1 MSAVNRGSSSRPG
14 TITIDPTLADSLN
27 QAATS
32 TTTTTRTLTPQPEA
46 LTPRTTLPDYD
57 TLVPQ
62 EDGMLSTLQAVEP
75 PSAFDR
81 SAGAIEAARTQLGDF
96 NDSRSSSLSELGDGP
111 SDGEDGIRANYTLTA
126 AGEYDSEAETE
137 RLHDSPT
144 KLPAPDA
151 TVEFGTVTGRT
162 PSRLRREMVADRE
175 SSESVS
181 PSTRIAQGG
190 ATMDELAGLSGLSA
204 LAAVATE
211 PVIEQAGSYSPRKRK
226 RLTPDASPISDE
238 EVEEPAR
245 KRSASA
251 RINGGSAALDAAEK
265 RAADE
270 NDAGDMR
277 ALPNE
282 RGEAMVDVVE
292 AAQEPDED
300 EPALLKSSKAKKGKR
315 KGKKAKE
322 PDTMHR
328 SIESVPPAATE
339 RQPDPEG
346 DDEPVA
352 VGEEL
357 NKKRNAM
364 EGLEEIQRQFVLMR
378 SKLSDERITQLDAE
392 LESLKQPN
400 SSHPE
405 LLAMLRCIDE
415 RLAEKKQIEDMT
427 LHYKLG
433 ALGNRIICERRQLQS
448 QYFQTIREIRDEYL
462 YLCNKTFLKLRQER
476 NLFGADDPDYA
487 YMYNPD
493 RAEQIKRQTAYNK
506 EVSIL
511 SGIAKY
517 VGFPAAPDLNGAR
530 TNELD
535 NDLRA
540 LRHPLSQANH
550 NAFHSAPSSTH
561 LPRFGANG
569 NAPLSTPVPQKSRP
583 NQPFSGSAAS
593 TVTAVDLPSSTARP
607 TPTAAQPTPTPAPAT
622 LRQEET
628 LIVAES
634 SSLADGQGK
643 RSVDAAHVSGPAR
656 EEQQQQQQREE
667 ERSPKSLPQPQPQ
680 PQQLNAFA
688 RQRSEQQQRF
698 MARSPF
704 AGAAGT
710 RIGSPGI
717 AQGVG
722 ERVGVFRR

>member
-1 MSAVNRGSSSRPG
+1 MP
-14 TITIDPTLADSLN
+14 LARFLGLN

-352 VGEEL
+352 VGEE
-357 NKKRNAM
+357 
-364 EGLEEIQRQFVLMR
+364 
-378 SKLSDERITQLDAE
+378 
-392 LESLKQPN
+392 
-400 SSHPE
+400 
-405 LLAMLRCIDE
+405 
-415 RLAEKKQIEDMT
+415 
-427 LHYKLG
+427 
-433 ALGNRIICERRQLQS
+433 
-448 QYFQTIREIRDEYL
+448 RE
-462 YLCNKTFLKLRQER
+462 
-476 NLFGADDPDYA
+476 
-487 YMYNPD
+487 
-493 RAEQIKRQTAYNK
+493 
-506 EVSIL
+506 
-511 SGIAKY
+511 
-517 VGFPAAPDLNGAR
+517 
-530 TNELD
+530 
-535 NDLRA
+535 
-540 LRHPLSQANH
+540 
-550 NAFHSAPSSTH
+550 
-561 LPRFGANG
+561 
-569 NAPLSTPVPQKSRP
+569 
-583 NQPFSGSAAS
+583 
-593 TVTAVDLPSSTARP
+593 
-607 TPTAAQPTPTPAPAT
+607 
-622 LRQEET
+622 
-628 LIVAES
+628 
-634 SSLADGQGK
+634 
-643 RSVDAAHVSGPAR
+643 
-656 EEQQQQQQREE
+656 
-667 ERSPKSLPQPQPQ
+667 
-680 PQQLNAFA
+680 
-688 RQRSEQQQRF
+688 
-698 MARSPF
+698 
-704 AGAAGT
+704 
-710 RIGSPGI
+710 
-717 AQGVG
+717 
-722 ERVGVFRR
+722 